1 MRKQNDKKVV
11 KLKKTNDVADDDDM
25 QKQGRKQK
33 STWYT
38 QNSKNTHND
47 TCQETKNKRVVIT
60 DQFENLEDQK

>member
-1 MRKQNDKKVV
+1 MDAKKNDKKVV

-38 QNSKNTHND
+38 QT
-47 TCQETKNKRVVIT
+47 
-60 DQFENLEDQK
+60 QKHP